1 MRKREARI
9 KSMGNFIVAAWFVSL
24 IWIPISGYAKTGAE
38 SAIQMKPAFTN
49 ALILTLSA
57 NSESASADALSTET
71 ATNSTSDEA
80 LTRTNQSPGA
90 QLLFNQ
96 ANELLTQHRYS
107 EALVMYRRIT
117 EGGESSGP
125 LFLNMA
131 IAANNLDSLGLA
143 SLYFRKAMQFA
154 ETDAA
159 ATEGLAFVQGEL
171 ARRGARLPE
180 LGWLQ
185 FTSTLY
191 FEVNYRF
198 WLITG
203 IVLLNLGSVLF
214 IVFWLRERYL
224 KSGRG
229 LGTAVIAAGATLIIG
244 SLVISSMAEN
254 FERAVQTTRETQI
267 HQLPDASSEIIQ
279 TGFEGF
285 LYIVSRKESLPESG
299 WLRVR
304 LTNGSQGWVLA
315 EAVER
320 F

>member
-1 MRKREARI
+1 MQLWLLTARRI
-9 KSMGNFIVAAWFVSL
+9 AAQSANVLKTTLAL
-24 IWIPISGYAKTGAE
+24 IWVPLVFAA
-38 SAIQMKPAFTN
+38 SAPSIASTMAADYSSSVEADVNSTNEEAFTRTDNPAN
-49 ALILTLSA
+49 A
-57 NSESASADALSTET
+57 
-71 ATNSTSDEA
+71 
-80 LTRTNQSPGA
+80 Q
-90 QLLFNQ
+90 QLFNQ

-107 EALVMYRRIT
+107 EALSIYGKIT
-117 EGGESSGP
+117 EGGHSSGP

-143 SLYFRKAMQFA
+143 SLYFRKAQRYA

-159 ATEGLAFVQGEL
+159 ASEGLAFVQGEL

-185 FTSTLY
+185 FTSTIY

-203 IVLLNLGSVLF
+203 IALLNLGAVLF
-214 IVFWLRERYL
+214 ILFWLRQRYL

-229 LGTAVIAAGATLIIG
+229 VGLVVMSVGIMLIVA
-244 SLVISSMAEN
+244 SLVLSSIAGN
-254 FERAVQTTRETQI
+254 FERAVQTAREAQI
-267 HQLPDASSEIIQ
+267 HEQPDPNAEIIQ

-285 LYIVSRKESLPESG
+285 LYIVNRKESLPESG

-304 LTNGSQGWVLA
+304 LTNGSQGWVQSD
-315 EAVER
+315 AVKR